1 MRIRPRRMGDLH
13 AGELQSILERS
24 AVDISAVYEHV
35 RKIVEDVK
43 ARGDESLLDA
53 AKEFKSDVSVSDLQA
68 SSQEVEAAYGQVDSA
83 VVEALR
89 LAARNIL
96 RFHEAQVENEKWVIE
111 VAPGITAGRIR
122 RPLDRVGCY
131 VPGGRAAYPS
141 TVLMTVLPA
150 RAAGVEEVVITTPP
164 GKDMA
169 VNPVTLVAADIAG
182 CSRVFKAGGPWGIA
196 GLAFGTKTL
205 PRVDKI
211 VGPGNKYVTAAKMI
225 VFGQVDIDSPAGP
238 SEDLILADEQA
249 DASLI
254 AVDFLSQ
261 IEHDPDSAA
270 VLVTT
275 SQTLAE
281 QVCAA
286 IDLEVDSLPRKEI
299 FEASLKKHS
308 HVLVA
313 ENLDKAIDF
322 ANQYAPE
329 HLQIMTSEPY
339 TVLDRIKHAGSIFL
353 GPYAPVPVGD
363 YASGPNHVLPTGR
376 CARMFSGLSV
386 DDFIKKPTFQHL
398 TREGL
403 AGLKDVVVTLA
414 EAEGLPNH
422 ARAVKARFEDKPSTT
437 PSLFQVLFPPPG
449 GGPKGEGQSS

>member
-1 MRIRPRRMGDLH
+1 MRIRPRRMKDL
-13 AGELQSILERS
+13 AAVELQSILKRS

-43 ARGDESLLDA
+43 ARGDESLLEA
-53 AKEFKSDVSVSDLQA
+53 NREFKEQVSVSDLTVTPEELDTA
-68 SSQEVEAAYGQVDSA
+68 YRRVEPA
-83 VVEALR
+83 VVDALR
-89 LAARNIL
+89 AAARNIL
-96 RFHEAQVENEKWVIE
+96 RFHEAQRENEKWVIE
-111 VAPGITAGRIR
+111 VAPGITAGRVR
-122 RPLDRVGCY
+122 RPMDRVGCY

-141 TVLMTVLPA
+141 TVLMTTLPA
-150 RAAGVEEVVITTPP
+150 KAAGVEEVVITTPP
-164 GKDMA
+164 GKDMV

-182 CSRVFKAGGPWGIA
+182 CRRVFKAGGPWGIA

-205 PRVDKI
+205 PKVDKI

-238 SEDLILADEQA
+238 SEALILADEKA

-254 AVDFLSQ
+254 AIDFLSQ
-261 IEHDPDSAA
+261 LEHDPDSAA

-281 QVCAA
+281 QVCTA
-286 IDLEVDSLPRKEI
+286 IDVEFDSLPRKEI
-299 FEASLKKHS
+299 FESSLKKHS

-313 ENLDKAIDF
+313 ENLGQAIDF
-322 ANQYAPE
+322 ANRYAPE
-329 HLQIMTSEPY
+329 HLQVMTDDPY
-339 TVLDRIKHAGSIFL
+339 AVLDRIKHAGSIFL

-363 YASGPNHVLPTGR
+363 YASGTNHVLPTGQ

-398 TREGL
+398 TKQGL
-403 AGLKDVVVTLA
+403 AALRDVIVTLA

-422 ARAVKARFEDKPSTT
+422 ARAVNARFKDKP
-437 PSLFQVLFPPPG
+437 
-449 GGPKGEGQSS
+449 